1 VYQGLKDIFCRR
13 GAEAQ
18 RKRREEL
25 YYVLFAVVGLKPI
38 SVCHRKLK
46 VMNTFIR
53 NRRREFVVSS
63 ILFCLILAGQA
74 YCQQGEMIDPDI
86 HPLINQLSPDIK
98 GKTLSGKTFDLTDY
112 RGKILLINIWGLR
125 CPPCYEEIM
134 ELNLLGEAYKK
145 KDVII
150 ISLLADSRSDVLKKI
165 KSFGIFYKL
174 HEPQAGNENINFEI
188 IPDAQQ
194 IISKFDVEGVP
205 MNFVVNQ
212 KGIVKGFSNGYR
224 RLYSFDNRNVVA
236 QESENYKVLA
246 KKIEDVIIGDKAN
259 R

>member
-1 VYQGLKDIFCRR
+1 
-13 GAEAQ
+13 
-18 RKRREEL
+18 
-25 YYVLFAVVGLKPI
+25 
-38 SVCHRKLK
+38 
-46 VMNTFIR
+46 MNTFIR

-86 HPLINQLSPDIK
+86 HPLINQLSPEIK

-145 KDVII
+145 EDVII
-150 ISLLADSRSDVLKKI
+150 ISLLADSRSDVLKKV
-165 KSFGIFYKL
+165 KSFGIFYKFY
-174 HEPQAGNENINFEI
+174 EPQAGNENIGFEI

-246 KKIEDVIIGDKAN
+246 KKIEDVIVGDKAN